1 MRLFTLP
8 KLLLLGGAV
17 ALVLGK
23 RRSARRAGEPNV
35 IPNSMDIDPADPVQG
50 FDEASAMHLS
60 ELDVDA
66 RVTADFEVAQDLA
79 GLDDVDYDASAVEL
93 DTPSQTD
100 VDAIAGSITGDDG
113 DLYGVHT
120 PRAVDRNLPDG
131 DSSFDDG
138 ENWVESLQASAVENG
153 AEPERE
159 IDVADEIYD
168 PPHPT
173 DTRDIPVADRG
184 SGGPRGL

>member
-23 RRSARRAGEPNV
+23 RRRARSASEPNV

-50 FDEASAMHLS
+50 FDEAGAMHLA

-66 RVTADFEVAQDLA
+66 RVTAEYEVAQDLVA
-79 GLDDVDYDASAVEL
+79 LDDVDYDESAVEL

-100 VDAIAGSITGDDG
+100 VDAIAGSITADDG
-113 DLYGVHT
+113 ELYGVHT
-120 PRAVDRNLPDG
+120 PRAVDRHLPDG
-131 DSSFDDG
+131 ARSSEDG
-138 ENWVESLQASAVENG
+138 ENWIESLQASAVENG

-159 IDVADEIYD
+159 IDVSDEVYE
-168 PPHPT
+168 PPHPS